1 MAMTQIS
8 KHPFNLETL
17 GPLKSF
23 EKKINW
29 PVVYILENGKQK
41 IAYVGE
47 TINTVQRMTEHLAN
61 EDRRRMDTFFVI
73 EDDRFNKSATLDI
86 ESMLIEHITADG
98 QYELQNSNK
107 GLRNHNYYQKTDY
120 KDIFNDIW
128 QQLKTQKIVYQDL
141 DVIRNSDLFKYS
153 PFKALT
159 PDQYE
164 IADSLIETIRKQNNS
179 ISIIRGEPGSG
190 KTILASYLC
199 KYLVTEDPKIQADKI
214 ALVLPQTSIRA
225 TIGKVFKKIKNLRVG
240 MVIGPNAVVHNEE
253 QYEVLIVDE
262 AHRLT
267 QRRNI
272 TSYDAYDAACRK
284 LGLDPQKATQLD
296 WILKKAKHV
305 ILLYD
310 EKQRVKPSDIDH
322 NSFEQLAGK
331 AQKFTLT
338 SQMRVLAGDRYS
350 GYIDSVFRGKQIA
363 EEHFDGYDLFLFE
376 NIGDMIQRIR
386 KKEQEHSLARLV
398 AGFAWNWVSNNNEK
412 LFDIEIDGINLRW
425 NSTTKDWIYSKNA
438 INEVGCIHTVQGY
451 DLNYTGVI
459 IGPEL
464 IYRNGKMVFVR
475 QNYKDKHGNSST
487 LSDDQMLNYII
498 NIYKTLMT
506 RGIRGTYIYAC
517 DEELH
522 EYLKNFFPYAAS
534 VYREEAADANYRTPN
549 IGTHR
554 E

>member
-8 KHPFNLETL
+8 KHPFKQETL
-17 GPLKSF
+17 SILAQSEIKT
-23 EKKINW
+23 NW
-29 PVVYILENGKQK
+29 PVVYILENKK
-41 IAYVGE
+41 EAYVGE
-47 TINTVQRMTEHLAN
+47 TINTVQRMKNHLAN
-61 EDRRRMDTFFVI
+61 PARHIFDSFYLI
-73 EDDRFNKSATLDI
+73 ENDRFNKSATLDI
-86 ESMLIEHITADG
+86 ESMLIEYLFAD
-98 QYELQNSNK
+98 QKYLLQNSNK
-107 GLRNHNYYQKTDY
+107 GLRNHNYFEKQNY
-120 KDIFNDIW
+120 KEIFQDIW
-128 QQLKTQKIVYQDL
+128 QQLQKGGIANSDL
-141 DVIRNSDLFKYS
+141 EVIKNSDLFKYS
-153 PFKALT
+153 PFKSLT
-159 PDQYE
+159 PDQFE
-164 IADSLIETIRKQNNS
+164 IAKALIKKIKGNKPSLS
-179 ISIIRGEPGSG
+179 IVRGEPGSG
-190 KTILASYLC
+190 KTILATYLC
-199 KYLVTEDPKIQADKI
+199 KYLIAEKIKDRREI
-214 ALVLPQTSIRA
+214 ALVLPQTSIRK
-225 TIGKVFKKIKNLRVG
+225 TVQNVFKQIKDLKVG
-240 MVIGPNAVVHNEE
+240 MVIGPNAVVHKEE
-253 QYEVLIVDE
+253 QYDVLIVDE

-272 TSYDAYDAACRK
+272 TSYDAYDTACRK
-284 LGLDPQKATQLD
+284 LELDPQKATQLD

-322 NSFEQLAGK
+322 HSFERLAGK

-350 GYIDSVFRGKQIA
+350 GYIDCVFRGKQIVK
-363 EEHFDGYDLFLFE
+363 ENFEGYDLFLFE
-376 NIGDMIQRIR
+376 NIGDMIQRIQ

-398 AGFAWNWVSNNNEK
+398 AGFAWKWVSNKNKE

-464 IYRNGKMVFVR
+464 IYRNSKMVFVR

-522 EYLKNFFPYAAS
+522 EYLKNFFPYATS

-549 IGTHR
+549 IETHR